1 LSRASA
7 GPYTQRVMPRS
18 DRTHRRLPSRGAG
31 ALFLLLLAVPLA
43 AQSTGRIV
51 SILGEETLSVG
62 EVSQLLEPLFAGYP
76 VPEVR
81 YAVDIVEVLVTTE
94 YPGGETT
101 PVRVQIMVPRRTD
114 AVDGV
119 YLFSP
124 GSTGLIGPCRA
135 SREHVAGIVWGR
147 YRSHVLAFAGQG
159 MVGILPD
166 YMGFED
172 NTLVQPYFHAESEAR
187 VIFDALAGADEWLRE
202 RFPRRFPAGIEPYRR
217 VAAGFSQGGHAVL
230 AAADR
235 NDSLGRTLPL
245 HGVIGYGATAEV
257 APMLA
262 MYPSLGPMVVMSY
275 LTVYGPDRIDPTEI
289 FQEPW
294 ASDLEYDTTRQ
305 CVGGMQSF
313 YPADPYRLYRE
324 DFLDSLY
331 RGTLSR
337 THPRLSLLLEENTTG
352 LDGHG
357 VPVLL
362 LQGTND
368 IVVSR
373 KTQDA
378 FVRRLRAA
386 GTPVDYRVYDGSRHD
401 TRQVAFDDVI
411 DWIGSIDLSRQM

>member
-1 LSRASA
+1 MQGTVHAVLSHRPVRAS
-7 GPYTQRVMPRS
+7 VI
-18 DRTHRRLPSRGAG
+18 
-31 ALFLLLLAVPLA
+31 LLVLLASHLP
-43 AQSTGRIV
+43 AQATGRVV
-51 SILGEETLSVG
+51 SVLAQETLSPG
-62 EVSQLLEPLFAGYP
+62 EITALLEPLFAGYR

-81 YAVDIVEVLVTTE
+81 YAVDVAEVLISTR

-101 PVRVQIMVPRRTD
+101 PVRVQIMVPRRSD
-114 AVDGV
+114 SVDSV

-159 MVGILPD
+159 MVGVLPD

-172 NTLVQPYFHAESEAR
+172 NALVQPYFHAESEAR
-187 VIFDALAGADEWLRE
+187 VIFDALTGTDEWLRE
-202 RFPRRFPAGIEPYRR
+202 RFPRRFPDGIQPYRR

-235 NDSLGRTLPL
+235 NATLGRNLPL

-262 MYPSLGPMVVMSY
+262 MYPSLGPMVFMSY
-275 LTVYGPDRIDPTEI
+275 LTVYGPEAIDPRLI

-331 RGTLSR
+331 GQTLSR
-337 THPRLSLLLEENTTG
+337 THPRIAALLEENTTG
-352 LDGHG
+352 LEDHG

-362 LQGTND
+362 LQGTDD

-373 KTQDA
+373 KTQDI

-386 GTPVDYRVYDGSRHD
+386 GAHVYYRVYSGSRHD
-401 TRQVAFDDVI
+401 TRQVALGDVM
-411 DWIGSIDLSRQM
+411 DWIDSIDLSPQM